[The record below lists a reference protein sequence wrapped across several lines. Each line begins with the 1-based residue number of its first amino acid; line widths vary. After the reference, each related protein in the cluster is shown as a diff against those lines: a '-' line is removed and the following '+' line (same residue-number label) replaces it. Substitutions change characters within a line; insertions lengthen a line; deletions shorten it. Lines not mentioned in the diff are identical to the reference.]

1 MLKHQKVDLVSADI
15 ENGFEQILLQYL
27 LKRKKIN

>member
-1 MLKHQKVDLVSADI
+1 VDLVSADI